1 MRIAKKFL
9 ILLVSL
15 AFVFVLLQRL
25 LPLIVPGGV
34 GGSFGLRP
42 TSHRCVGLRI
52 KPRGIIEFLPKGD
65 IEFQIP
71 YMLHFRY
78 VIPHEPLDREFCLGQ
93 DVWYG
98 E

>member
-1 MRIAKKFL
+1 MRITKKIAVL
-9 ILLVSL
+9 L
-15 AFVFVLLQRL
+15 AFVLMLLWL
-25 LPLIVPGGV
+25 LHPVRFGGV

-52 KPRGIIEFLPKGD
+52 KPKGIVEFLPKGD

-71 YMLHFRY
+71 YIFHFRY
-78 VIPHEPLDREFCLGQ
+78 FIPHEPLDREFCLGQ